1 MTALKEEDSKVSR
14 YSRILVKLS
23 GEAFCG
29 KRGFGLDLDTIS
41 SIAGEIQEITALG
54 MQVTLVVGGGNFW
67 RGREASHMMRS
78 TADTIGM
85 IATVINALALQEAME
100 KLNVPTRIQTAIE
113 MKEVAE
119 PFIIRRA
126 LRHLEKGRVVIFAG
140 GTGNPYFTTDT
151 TAALRALEIG
161 AEVILKAT
169 LVDGVYDKD
178 PKQFPDARKFTELSY
193 IDVLKRGLKVMDS
206 TAVSLCM
213 DNRIPIYVFNVREQ
227 GNIKRIVQGEQVGTL
242 VKEE

>member
-1 MTALKEEDSKVSR
+1 MKPKLT
-14 YSRILVKLS
+14 RILLKLS

-29 KRGFGLDLDTIS
+29 EKGFGLDLETIKIVVEQLRE
-41 SIAGEIQEITALG
+41 IAAMGVQTA
-54 MQVTLVVGGGNFW
+54 VVIGGGNFW
-67 RGREASHMMRS
+67 RGREASQMDRT

-85 IATVINALALQEAME
+85 IATVINALTLQEALE
-100 KLNVPTRIQTAIE
+100 KIGNATRIQTAIE

-119 PFIIRRA
+119 PFILRRA
-126 LRHLEKGRVVIFAG
+126 LRHLDKGRIVIFAG

-161 AEVILKAT
+161 AEAILKAT
-169 LVDGVYDKD
+169 LVDGVYDRDPKKD
-178 PKQFPDARKFTELSY
+178 PGAVKFDSLTYL
-193 IDVLKRGLKVMDS
+193 DVLQKGLKVMDS

-213 DNRIPIYVFNVREQ
+213 DNRIPIYVFNIREY
-227 GNIKRIVQGEQVGTL
+227 GNIARIVRGDRVGTI